1 MFHYFKANEVL
12 RIKFTDIRRWLGEY
26 SLPLVFLAILFPAII
41 GTVSTMLGCP
51 ANISSLHLNNSSLA
65 KFFPI
70 QFLNCRF
77 NFRVK
82 LKIFSE
88 HPLAVGIILNISL
101 MCINTKAGPPAP
113 PLASHHRHI
122 LGADL
127 QFLQFCLISMN
138 DQLSDRH
145 ARRIFYLF

>member
-1 MFHYFKANEVL
+1 MK
-12 RIKFTDIRRWLGEY
+12 WL
-26 SLPLVFLAILFPAII
+26 
-41 GTVSTMLGCP
+41 
-51 ANISSLHLNNSSLA
+51 
-65 KFFPI
+65 I
-70 QFLNCRF
+70 QFLNCIF

-145 ARRIFYLF
+145 ARRIFYLFWYFIMRFQVKLPWGISLPWILISKLLSQDWEESHKTARKFLISTSSFILLRVERLYISH